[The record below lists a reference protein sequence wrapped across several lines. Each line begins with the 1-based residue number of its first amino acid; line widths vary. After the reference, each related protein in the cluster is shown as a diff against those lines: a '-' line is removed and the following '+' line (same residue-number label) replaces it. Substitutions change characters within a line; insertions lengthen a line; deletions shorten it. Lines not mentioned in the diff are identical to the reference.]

1 MGVIWIIRSACQ
13 PVQQG
18 EELIIFIPDHPHF
31 IDRYQ
36 FFQFGFPTI
45 FKPFLCTTMVLIFV
59 AHSCSYLHLDF
70 KEIASV
76 DDLKLTI
83 TSRMFM
89 YMKWIDERIIS
100 NMSDKEDLAILVRQ
114 SVFLSI
120 FVFILNM
127 PDRNYLAILV
137 RQSVFLSIF
146 VSIFNIPAKK
156 N

>member
-1 MGVIWIIRSACQ
+1 MRKIQIEKLRSLSLKWGIIRSACQ

-36 FFQFGFPTI
+36 FFQFGFPSI
-45 FKPFLCTTMVLIFV
+45 FKPFLCTTMVLFFV

-100 NMSDKEDLAILVRQ
+100 NMSDKEDLAILVGR
-114 SVFLSI
+114 
-120 FVFILNM
+120 
-127 PDRNYLAILV
+127 
-137 RQSVFLSIF
+137 SVFLSIF
-146 VSIFNIPAKK
+146 VSIFNMPAK
-156 N
+156 NN